1 MADKTPV
8 KATYSGSNVVGLAE
22 YLTGE
27 TVPVANGGTGS
38 TTSTGTGSV
47 VLSAS
52 PALTGTPTAPT
63 AAGGTNTTQIATTE
77 FVTDAINDLIGTAGN
92 SFDTLGELAD
102 AAGSLQTQIDLKA
115 PIASP
120 TFTGVPAGPTAAL
133 STSTTQLATTEF
145 AVREALTKAVA
156 MSIALG

>member
-1 MADKTPV
+1 MADKIPV

-22 YLTGE
+22 YISGD
-27 TVPVANGGTGS
+27 TVPVASGGTG
-38 TTSTGTGSV
+38 TTTKTGTGSV
-47 VLSAS
+47 VLDNS
-52 PALTGTPTAPT
+52 PALSGVPTAPT
-63 AAGGTNTTQIATTE
+63 ASSGTNTTQIATTAY
-77 FVTDAINDLIGTAGN
+77 VTG
-92 SFDTLGELAD
+92 
-102 AAGSLQTQIDLKA
+102 AAGTLQTAIDLKA

-145 AVREALTKAVA
+145 AVREALSKAVA